1 MTKPLLLDSNDL
13 GTLQITGADRQT
25 WLNGLVTCDVKSLKP
40 GQGAYGLALSKIG
53 KILADLRIVL
63 TTDRIFLGVPR
74 QAIAQLVESMER
86 YLIMEDCELVDL
98 STTCSWI
105 ELHGED
111 TAAIASEIA
120 EKFSGISTSID
131 RSGLG
136 GAVVMVP
143 SERHDEALVA
153 LASERAL
160 VPASVDDWTA
170 FRVIHKI
177 PERGR
182 EFDEKTY
189 PQEASLE
196 RRAVSFSKGC
206 YLGQEA
212 VCMLEMRGKT
222 QRKIVGLIATGERE
236 LRVGFEIV
244 DGRGERVGE
253 ITSATRDG
261 EVWKAL
267 AMVKTTAL
275 ASGALKAGDVD
286 VVVG

>member
-1 MTKPLLLDSNDL
+1 MTKPLLLDANDL

-40 GQGAYGLALSKIG
+40 GQGAYGLALSKVG

-63 TTDRIFLGVPR
+63 GADKIILGVPR
-74 QAIAQLVESMER
+74 AAIAALVESMDR
-86 YLIMEDCELVDL
+86 YLIMEDCEILDTSTSNAWLEIHGAEAVAIGVD
-98 STTCSWI
+98 
-105 ELHGED
+105 
-111 TAAIASEIA
+111 IAS
-120 EKFSGISTSID
+120 KLGGVSTAID

-136 GAVVMVP
+136 GAVVVVP
-143 SERHDEALVA
+143 VGQRDEALSL
-153 LASERAL
+153 LASAHGL
-160 VPASVDDWTA
+160 VPATEAEWTA

-222 QRKIVGLIATGERE
+222 QRKVVGLVALNGRE
-236 LRVGFEIV
+236 LRVGV
-244 DGRGERVGE
+244 DVLDERGDRVGVV
-253 ITSATRDG
+253 TSATSDG
-261 EVWKAL
+261 DTWKAL
-267 AMVKTTAL
+267 AMVKTSAL
-275 ASGALKAGDVD
+275 AGGLKAADVD
-286 VVVG
+286 VVVS